1 MKNSTNIFLAFFFLF
16 SLSSCQ
22 AQSTN
27 GYSDLN
33 QLFQDFPK
41 VLMSEN
47 QDEIKAFVKKLLP
60 DNATIAY
67 LKKNNYSYRNIV
79 EGAEKNPKAIELF
92 RAKYL
97 KKMIRFQ
104 SKLKRN
110 GQLEKLFFEKKE
122 KEEISIIYEPLKI
135 EATESVIFLKHGED
149 SFECKLGELLKI
161 DGVWKC
167 FTSPKF

>member
-1 MKNSTNIFLAFFFLF
+1 MKYIHIIFLAFLFLI

-27 GYSDLN
+27 GYSELN

-47 QDEIKAFVKKLLP
+47 QDEMKVFIKKLLP
-60 DNATIAY
+60 DDATIAY

-79 EGAEKNPKAIELF
+79 EGAEKNPKALELF
-92 RAKYL
+92 RSKYL

-104 SKLKRN
+104 AKLKRN
-110 GQLEKLFFEKKE
+110 GQLENLVFEKME
-122 KEEISIIYEPLKI
+122 QEEIAIIYEPLKI
-135 EATESVIFLKHGED
+135 EATESLIYLKHGANTIK
-149 SFECKLGELLKI
+149 CKLGELLKI

-167 FTSPKF
+167 FTSPRF